1 MGKCQQTMN
10 RTRKTQQ
17 QQRKEDKRALR
28 LRLGLVEKH
37 KAEVARCR
45 GPARTG
51 KQAREPLK
59 QARGAGEARGEA
71 KEEDVWR
78 PSAPPP
84 GQRREW
90 KE

>member
-10 RTRKTQQ
+10 RKRKTQQ

-51 KQAREPLK
+51 KQARKQLK
-59 QARGAGEARGEA
+59 QARRAEKERAEAMEKLAAAEGKADAEM
-71 KEEDVWR
+71 KT
-78 PSAPPP
+78 
-84 GQRREW
+84 
-90 KE
+90 